1 LINFEKIK
9 MSGFFEQ
16 EFTFDRVIRLIITVL
31 IIGSLIFLLDYFS
44 SVLIPFVI
52 ALIIAYLMNPF
63 INLIQKYV
71 KNRAIAVI
79 IGVLFITGIFVG
91 LAFLIIPMISAEIHH
106 TGQLLK
112 ELLTNT
118 DWQAQVDKYI
128 PKAWAKKLRAFIA
141 SGDIQKLLDEKQLK
155 EVMNFGFRNVLP
167 GLGNVLGYTIEI
179 IIGIFG
185 LAIILLYLFFILL
198 DFNEISSLWKSLIP
212 PKYKNA
218 ILGFTNDFEQAMNNY
233 FRAQALIATI
243 VGILFAIGF
252 TIIGLPL
259 GIILGITIG
268 ILNMIPYL
276 QNIAFIPAIF
286 LALLKS
292 LETGQSFL
300 SVLGLVLI
308 VFVVVQEIQDWILT
322 PKIMGDATG
331 LNPAIIL
338 LSLSIWGKM
347 LGILGLLIA
356 LPMTYLLLSYYKRMI
371 SKTQKMEGPGIQ
383 KTDYD
388 LISENLRK
396 LPGEE

>member
-1 LINFEKIK
+1 